1 MPNQQLEQYN
11 NEITNVL
18 VKLYE
23 PYIDEGRN
31 RELLNKYYNCLKD
44 RYMVV
49 NNELETLD
57 SFIPNGR
64 YIRYINLELPY
75 KTKNIILE
83 SGGFVLDDNSEYLMM
98 SNNKRF
104 WKLKKNKYLI
114 FRKLTENEIL
124 RLTLEN
130 LSFK

>member
-23 PYIDEGRN
+23 PYINEGRN

-44 RYMVV
+44 SYMVV

-64 YIRYINLELPY
+64 YIRYTNLELPY

>member
-49 NNELETLD
+49 NNELKTLD

>member
-18 VKLYE
+18 VKLYD

-31 RELLNKYYNCLKD
+31 RELLNKYYYSLKD

-49 NNELETLD
+49 NTGIENLD
-57 SFIPNGR
+57 SFIPNGK
-64 YIRYINLELPY
+64 YIRYINLEFPY

-83 SGGFVLDDNSEYLMM
+83 SGGFVLDDDSDYLMM
-98 SNNKRF
+98 TNNKRF
-104 WKLKKNKYLI
+104 WKLKKSKYLI
-114 FRKLTENEIL
+114 FRKLTENELL
-124 RLTLEN
+124 RLSLEN
-130 LSFK
+130 FSFN

>member
-23 PYIDEGRN
+23 PYINEGRN

-44 RYMVV
+44 SYMVV